1 MPFTYCLVLQP
12 KGTTRNAQLTIDPT
26 CEAKPSGKLVSTLLR
41 RAQEPNFT
49 GTYKYGANTIH
60 LFGYNAG
67 KAGTENK
74 HELPPPH
81 DKVLLFGEA
90 VLFMTA
96 DGKYVSFGDAEYKK
110 WYNKALGGFEELGEE
125 DSDTEDEDGEEDG
138 EEAEEEEEEEVVE
151 EEEEETA
158 EPDLPVEEEEEEEE
172 APRRPPPKVSKAK
185 RNLKRAAAWYSN
197 AELTP
202 EPYTLFKTT

>member
-1 MPFTYCLVLQP
+1 MPSTYCLVLQP
-12 KGTTRNAQLTIDPT
+12 KGTTRNAQLNADVLT
-26 CEAKPSGKLVSTLLR
+26 EGKPSGKLVSTLLR
-41 RAQEPNFT
+41 RAQEPGFT
-49 GTYKYGANTIH
+49 GTYKYGANMIH
-60 LFGYNAG
+60 LYGYNTG

-96 DGKYVSFGDAEYKK
+96 GGKFVSFADAEYKK
-110 WYNKALGGFEELGEE
+110 WYNTALGGFEELGEE
-125 DSDTEDEDGEEDG
+125 DSDTEDEEDGE
-138 EEAEEEEEEEVVE
+138 EEAEEEEEEEEAVE

-185 RNLKRAAAWYSN
+185 RNLKRVPAWYSTT
-197 AELTP
+197 ELVP
-202 EPYTLFKTT
+202 EPYTLSKA